1 MNFKAVGNTL
11 GKLLMYLSTLM
22 IFPLLFAY
30 YYNEKNSFNAFIWS
44 IITTFLV
51 GFALHKILS
60 FKNSIGNKESYLIAT
75 LGWVFV
81 SAFSALPFLF
91 TRTIPNFLDAY
102 FECMSGYTATGATIL
117 TDIESN
123 PLSILLWRN
132 EIQWVGGMGII
143 LLVVALLPML
153 GVSGMRL
160 AKSEFPGFELDKIK
174 PRIVETAKT
183 IWLIYIFISIGE
195 IVCLYGFGM
204 PLFDAITNTFGT
216 MPTGGFN
223 PRNASIAYYDN
234 VVFEII
240 IMIFMFISAVNFSL
254 HYKFLHGDKKI
265 HLKDPEFLFFTS
277 IVLISTL
284 LVTLQL
290 RFSIYD
296 SLLSALRYAS
306 FQVVS
311 IVTTTGFV
319 TTDYSLWPPFSQLVL
334 VLLMFLGGCVG
345 STAGAIK
352 SVRLLLLLKQSKQS
366 FDKLLH
372 PHAIIPMRLGGRV
385 ISDDIMQSIRSFF
398 LLYIFVFVIGVFII
412 TATGLDITSA
422 IGAVAATL
430 GGVGP
435 GLGLV
440 GPAQNYAFISSVGK
454 ITLIICM
461 LLGRLEIYT
470 VLVLLVPEFWK
481 KSSSSF

>member
-1 MNFKAVGNTL
+1 MNFKIIGNML
-11 GKLLMYLSTLM
+11 GKLLMYLSALM
-22 IFPLLFAY
+22 IFPLLCAL
-30 YYNEKNSFNAFIWS
+30 YYNEKSSSSAFIWS
-44 IITTFLV
+44 IIITFLA
-51 GFALHKILS
+51 GFILNKICP
-60 FKNSIGNKESYLIAT
+60 FKNSIENRESYLITT
-75 LGWVFV
+75 LAWIFV
-81 SAFSALPFLF
+81 AGFSTIPFLL
-91 TRTIPNFLDAY
+91 TKTIPNFLNAY
-102 FECMSGYTATGATIL
+102 FECMSGYTATGATII

-132 EIQWVGGMGII
+132 EIQWIGGMGII
-143 LLVVALLPML
+143 LLVVALLPLL

-160 AKSEFPGFELDKIK
+160 AKSEFPGYELDKIK
-174 PRIVETAKT
+174 PRMVETAKT
-183 IWLIYIFISIGE
+183 IWIIYVFITLGE
-195 IVCLYGFGM
+195 IVCLYVFGM
-204 PLFDAITNTFGT
+204 PLFDAIINTFGT
-216 MPTGGFN
+216 VPTGGFN
-223 PRNASIAYYDN
+223 HKNVSIAYYDN
-234 VVFEII
+234 VIFEVI

-254 HYKFLHGDKKI
+254 HYKFFHGDRKVYFKNE
-265 HLKDPEFLFFTS
+265 EFVFFIS
-277 IVLISTL
+277 VVLISII

-296 SLLSALRYAS
+296 SIAKALRYAS
-306 FQVVS
+306 FQVIS

-319 TTDYSLWPPFSQLVL
+319 TTDYGLWPHFSQLIL

-352 SVRLLLLLKQSKQS
+352 SVRLLLLLKQLKQS

-372 PHAIIPMRLGGRV
+372 PNAIIPIKLGGKV

-398 LLYIFVFVIGVFII
+398 LLYVFVFVIGVFII
-412 TATGLDITSA
+412 TATGLDIPSA

-440 GPAQNYAFISSVGK
+440 GPAQNYAIISPLGK
-454 ITLIICM
+454 LTLIICM

-470 VLVLLVPEFWK
+470 VLVLLVPAFWK
-481 KSSSSF
+481 K

>member
-1 MNFKAVGNTL
+1 MVN
-11 GKLLMYLSTLM
+11 
-22 IFPLLFAY
+22 
-30 YYNEKNSFNAFIWS
+30 
-44 IITTFLV
+44 
-51 GFALHKILS
+51 LH
-60 FKNSIGNKESYLIAT
+60 F
-75 LGWVFV
+75 
-81 SAFSALPFLF
+81 
-91 TRTIPNFLDAY
+91 Y
-102 FECMSGYTATGATIL
+102 FY
-117 TDIESN
+117 
-123 PLSILLWRN
+123 WRN
-132 EIQWVGGMGII
+132 CMLIWIWY
-143 LLVVALLPML
+143 ALFY
-153 GVSGMRL
+153 S
-160 AKSEFPGFELDKIK
+160 
-174 PRIVETAKT
+174 
-183 IWLIYIFISIGE
+183 
-195 IVCLYGFGM
+195 
-204 PLFDAITNTFGT
+204 ITNTFGT

-372 PHAIIPMRLGGRV
+372 PHAIIPMRLGGKV
-385 ISDDIMQSIRSFF
+385 ISDDIMPVSYTHLRAHETRHDLVCR
-398 LLYIFVFVIGVFII
+398 LL
-412 TATGLDITSA
+412 
-422 IGAVAATL
+422 
-430 GGVGP
+430 
-435 GLGLV
+435 
-440 GPAQNYAFISSVGK
+440 
-454 ITLIICM
+454 
-461 LLGRLEIYT
+461 LE
-470 VLVLLVPEFWK
+470 K
-481 KSSSSF
+481 KKKQT